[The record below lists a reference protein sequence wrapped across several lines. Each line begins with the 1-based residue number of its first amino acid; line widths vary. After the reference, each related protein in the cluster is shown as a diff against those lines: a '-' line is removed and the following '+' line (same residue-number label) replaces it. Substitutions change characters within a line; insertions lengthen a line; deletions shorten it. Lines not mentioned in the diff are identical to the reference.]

1 MYSPLKRSYL
11 TQGYHVGKAIDLGW
25 ISLGLVNP
33 PLHSFDDGIV
43 AEVWF
48 ERSAGGNCVT
58 IIHPFSDTHEILSLY
73 GHLHRVDIVKG
84 QKVFGNQEIGL
95 GGRTG
100 VASGPHLH
108 YELWI
113 VPKGYKFDKS
123 NYFRTDR
130 ARYITDPFPLI
141 NWNGTDSRKL
151 GDTKMYNID
160 FSFQGKATTT
170 STVLRMRTQPNL
182 SSLTVGHMPRQAQ
195 CVGKVV
201 GKFDGYEWVAIIH
214 DNRIVF
220 VASSFVKVEPNAKT
234 VEVIKTVEVEKP
246 INISTTIDGVSISIQ
261 KPIK

>member
-1 MYSPLKRSYL
+1 MYSPLKRAYL
-11 TQGYHVGKAIDLGW
+11 TQGHHVGKAIDLGW

-33 PLHSFDDGIV
+33 PIHSFDDGIV

-48 ERSAGGNCVT
+48 ERNAGGNCVT
-58 IIHPFSDTHEILSLY
+58 IIHPFSETQELLTLY
-73 GHLHRVDIVKG
+73 GHLHRVDVVKG
-84 QKVFGNQEIGL
+84 QQVFGDMIIGL

-100 VASGPHLH
+100 KVSGPHLH
-108 YELWI
+108 YEVWL

-130 ARYITDPFPLI
+130 AKYIIDPFPLI

-160 FSFQGKATTT
+160 YSHQGKATTN

-201 GKFDGYEWVAIIH
+201 GKIDGHEWVAIVNNH
-214 DNRIVF
+214 RIVF
-220 VASSFVKVEPNAKT
+220 VAASFVKIEPNTKT

-246 INISTTIDGVSISIQ
+246 INITTTIEGVSISI
-261 KPIK
+261 KRPIK